1 MTFDELIAQAIRET
15 LDERCAEFHTDGK
28 KHHFSLAYKIAR
40 RRTIIS
46 ARKRKPLSIRRIRY
60 ILLAILFVLFA
71 LLGFGLWRTF
81 GGFSFNDMKD
91 HSKVYFSGVTLKN
104 EIEEIYGLPEE
115 YELLSIS
122 PKKLSVHSKYMIG
135 GEIVILNQDLTL
147 FVNNTN
153 TENYEVEYLTIN
165 ENDGY
170 FINMFEGENEV
181 VWVRDGYLFYLWG
194 KIDKNIAVFLA
205 ESLKIRNSDDIS

>member
-71 LLGFGLWRTF
+71 LLGFSLWRTL
-81 GGFSFNDMKD
+81 GGYSFNVFKD
-91 HSKVYFSGVTLKN
+91 HSKVYFNGVKLKPK
-104 EIEEIYGLPEE
+104 IEEIYGLPEE
-115 YELLSIS
+115 YEILSINI
-122 PKKLSVHSKYMIG
+122 SKRDVYSRYVVG

-147 FVNNTN
+147 FVDNAN
-153 TENYEVEYLTIN
+153 TEDYGVECLTIN
-165 ENDGY
+165 GNDGY
-170 FINMFEGENEV
+170 YINMFDGTYDM
-181 VWVRDGYLFYLWG
+181 VWIMDGYCFSLWG
-194 KIDKNIAVFLA
+194 KIDKNTAIFLV
-205 ESLKIRNSDDIS
+205 ESLKIRNFDDIP